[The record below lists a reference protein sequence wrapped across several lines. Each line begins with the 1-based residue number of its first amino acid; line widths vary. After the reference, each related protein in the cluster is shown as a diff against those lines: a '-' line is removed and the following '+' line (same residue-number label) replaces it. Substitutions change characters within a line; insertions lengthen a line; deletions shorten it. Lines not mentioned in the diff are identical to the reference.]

1 MSLNQEIL
9 IWLNGFVSNNNIA
22 ESLIFFF
29 TDTPIFFIP
38 LFLVWYWIYYSLNKD
53 NTKKIELLNIF
64 YSIVISITIAL
75 TIQQFIQI
83 DRPED
88 YLKWTKALI
97 MKHLPDASF
106 PSDHATVIFTFT
118 FWLFFTNYKKL
129 WFLFLIFA
137 ILMWLARISVWVHWP
152 TDILWWIFLWLFS
165 SFLTFKYLKN
175 LNFINKLNDFIL
187 KLTSYIKL

>member
-9 IWLNGFVSNNNIA
+9 IWLNGFVSNNNIP
-22 ESLIFFF
+22 ENLIFFF

-38 LFLVWYWIYYSLNKD
+38 IFLVWYWLYYNFKND
-53 NTKKIELLNIF
+53 KINKIELLNIF
-64 YSIVISITIAL
+64 YSIIIAIIIAL
-75 TIQQFIQI
+75 IIQQFIQI
-83 DRPED
+83 DRPEN

-129 WFLFLIFA
+129 WFLFLIFS

-175 LNFINKLNDFIL
+175 LNFLNKLNDFIL

>member
-9 IWLNGFVSNNNIA
+9 IWLNGFVSNNNIP

-38 LFLVWYWIYYSLNKD
+38 IFLVWYWLYYNFNNDKI
-53 NTKKIELLNIF
+53 KKIELLNIF
-64 YSIVISITIAL
+64 YSIVIAITIAL
-75 TIQQFIQI
+75 IIQQFIQI

-129 WFLFLIFA
+129 WFIFLIFA

-175 LNFINKLNDFIL
+175 LNFVNKLNDFIL